1 MTKSILKTSTAI
13 AVAVN
18 VEYAIDA
25 VLIAK
30 GKAFLAADK
39 TMQEAANSVKIVGRE
54 MAAMLYNRGWRAK
67 DTKVSEDRRGYD
79 AGKALFEQM
88 LHTPE
93 LLAHLGKTS
102 IYGAK
107 VLLNFK
113 GEIATDLNDGLE
125 PKTRSKRDWDGVAG
139 ARWSKMDTLLEQH
152 EISLTA
158 PKSGNGVAQQNGPNT
173 KRSLADRTY
182 EEVKKL
188 YDAQLA
194 YDPKKHGE
202 LVYDV
207 SEMRVLLHTV
217 MILAKKG
224 TAPAFK

>member
-1 MTKSILKTSTAI
+1 MTKSTLKTSTAI

-25 VLIAK
+25 VLIAQ

-39 TMQEAANSVKIVGRE
+39 TMQDAASIVKIAGRE

-79 AGKALFEQM
+79 AGKALFEQV

-125 PKTRSKRDWDGVAG
+125 PKTRAKREWDGVAG
-139 ARWSKMDTLLEQH
+139 ARWSKMDTWLEQH
-152 EISLTA
+152 EVSLTA
-158 PKSGNGVAQQNGPNT
+158 PKSGNGVAQQNGPST

-182 EEVKKL
+182 AGGQETL
-188 YDAQLA
+188 
-194 YDPKKHGE
+194 
-202 LVYDV
+202 
-207 SEMRVLLHTV
+207 
-217 MILAKKG
+217 
-224 TAPAFK
+224 